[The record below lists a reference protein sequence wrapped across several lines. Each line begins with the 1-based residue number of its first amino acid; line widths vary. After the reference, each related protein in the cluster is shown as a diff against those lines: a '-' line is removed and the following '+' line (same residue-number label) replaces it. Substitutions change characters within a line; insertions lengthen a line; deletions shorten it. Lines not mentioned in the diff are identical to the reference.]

1 MIFQKKKA
9 MKKYDI
15 KHFFGVLLKI

>member
-1 MIFQKKKA
+1 MTFQKKNT